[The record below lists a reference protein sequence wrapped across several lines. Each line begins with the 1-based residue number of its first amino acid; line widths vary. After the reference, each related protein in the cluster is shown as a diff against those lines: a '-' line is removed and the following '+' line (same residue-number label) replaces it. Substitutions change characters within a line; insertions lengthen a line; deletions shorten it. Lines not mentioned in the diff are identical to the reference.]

1 MPDAL
6 FNDIYALFKNQLP
19 VQAIQA
25 FRLRLAEEGAL
36 NTQFQLAVISSS
48 EQIDGN
54 DPVLQELGLYLAS
67 AVAQPNNRVDHYQ
80 TLSAVAAR
88 LGLLARMLA
97 VSWQH
102 LSSRKSFGVKTTK
115 HQLVKAEFADVSNHI
130 DAMLMQWQLRIAQE
144 DFAGVEE
151 DHWQISVLS
160 NRAEKLMGGHGYLL
174 GNTHSLSYLSM
185 MIYSLY
191 GKSCCNEH
199 LPQVE
204 NMEQQV

>member
-6 FNDIYALFKNQLP
+6 FNDIFALFKNQLP
-19 VQAIQA
+19 AQAIQS
-25 FRLRLAEEGAL
+25 FHLRLAEKGAQV
-36 NTQFQLAVISSS
+36 TQFQLAVIPSS
-48 EQIDGN
+48 EHREEN
-54 DPVLQELGLYLAS
+54 DPVLQELGLYLAP
-67 AVAQPNNRVDHYQ
+67 AVAQPNNRVIHCQ

-88 LGLLARMLA
+88 LGLLARILA

-102 LSSRKSFGVKTTK
+102 LSGRKSFGVKTTK
-115 HQLVKAEFADVSNHI
+115 HQLIKAEFADISNHI
-130 DAMLMQWQLRIAQE
+130 DALLMQWQLRMAQA
-144 DFAGVEE
+144 DFAGAEE
-151 DHWQISVLS
+151 DHWQVSVLT

-191 GKSCCNEH
+191 GKSCCNKP